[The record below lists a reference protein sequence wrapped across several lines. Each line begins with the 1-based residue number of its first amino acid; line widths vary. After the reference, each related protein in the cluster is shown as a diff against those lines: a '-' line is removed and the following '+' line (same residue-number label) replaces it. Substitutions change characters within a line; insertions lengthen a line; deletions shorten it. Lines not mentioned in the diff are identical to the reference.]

1 MRLVPC
7 DGYQAKQVNTE
18 ENQISNAEQDDKYLE
33 IGQQDF
39 TLTALFTKIKPRA
52 RLRPRLVFL

>member
-39 TLTALFTKIKPRA
+39 TLTALITKKNVDEIDT
-52 RLRPRLVFL
+52 